1 MEENDV
7 LASEFVA
14 LGYYSVNQLLKLYA
28 DVLVELKKR
37 NVVRSSNN
45 PVSDFCEW
53 LVADSLGL
61 TLQPNST
68 SGFDALDSEGK
79 RYQIKARR
87 QTATNTSRQLGVIR
101 NLEVQKFDYL
111 IAILFNMDFSILE
124 AYQIPHGV
132 IGKHARYSEHQIGH
146 ILVLRG
152 AILSADGVV
161 RIDAQLEH
169 CLDACS
175 IPPQL

>member
-7 LASEFVA
+7 LASESVA

-68 SGFDALDSEGK
+68 SGFDAFLCCGNWIVQDRLAVG
-79 RYQIKARR
+79 
-87 QTATNTSRQLGVIR
+87 
-101 NLEVQKFDYL
+101 NLAFL
-111 IAILFNMDFSILE
+111 HL
-124 AYQIPHGV
+124 
-132 IGKHARYSEHQIGH
+132 
-146 ILVLRG
+146 
-152 AILSADGVV
+152 
-161 RIDAQLEH
+161 
-169 CLDACS
+169 
-175 IPPQL
+175 